1 MVTNQYDNPSV
12 YAGWRSVKLSGSGTR
27 LIAKAVGQKNASET
41 NERDIELKNLVTSR
55 KGGLYMEARWR
66 ARGTR

>member
-27 LIAKAVGQKNASET
+27 LIAKAVGQKM
-41 NERDIELKNLVTSR
+41 LR
-55 KGGLYMEARWR
+55 KPMKEMSN
-66 ARGTR
+66 